1 LYSVEYPALIGD
13 SSTRFFFTHGGGE
26 HALLLQ
32 KSETILEVMFQPFS
46 RPFSEQNQ
54 LIIDLLH
61 VFEWNQSDC
70 FVAVLTTKRLLL
82 LDAVTLEIVSSV
94 THSTGELV
102 NSTSSVAIHSAVENF
117 HLEGME
123 SILRRNS
130 GGNTTTTAT
139 TNGRT
144 PSGGFSH
151 KIEER
156 ITGMNFIGNT
166 LVFTSEWG
174 IVRYLLPLSAASSAG
189 KKMMLMM
196 RRTPMKF
203 QMIQRALGM
212 NSSHYSFLTN
222 IHSLSMG
229 KICSLPRN
237 LSSNFSSGLRVVGLF
252 PDRLM
257 ITFPERFSQAPSSFS
272 SLPGALTRFSSGSFF
287 PTVSFRPWNPLEP
300 LLMSLFTSHLRKSDF
315 GQTVLPSS
323 DEELWLDHAL
333 TIISSY
339 SPVISADSATSSG
352 KYPKIVPSCQ
362 LMSAL
367 AFHWECFA
375 QHPLQRKEGMD
386 KVGVQLTNLLLS
398 SSNRTTTKH
407 SELFPSGT
415 WISAGV
421 RSFWQLQSENYLNC
435 VLEIV
440 MNKRMSLVDLLLGHE
455 TFGGSHLPLPNSPL
469 AVRLSS
475 VAQIIMNALKTSSS
489 SSTGGA
495 AIGSIQSKDLMLV
508 LRLFDISGDYAT
520 LLFTLN
526 DLSANTKNQ
535 INASHSV
542 MTAVLEEFHSSFK
555 QLSYAAMNQL
565 LKLCEYDCQESKEYK
580 EILKYLKENR
590 VVSLSNLTRT
600 QRKKS
605 MFASLSQL
613 VPNALDSSSK
623 SMSKLSDKID
633 LEVYYKSCQ
642 LFYNQKYGGNFI
654 VGPYWNDL
662 NTFPLKFFAYDVLEE
677 YMGTQQ
683 QLEIS
688 SNDSNLSALGA
699 GGAGGVGVGGAAGS
713 GADNKSQFFK
723 EQKILPTTWVSNVG
737 FGRELD
743 KVSGYYRFSDAFYPQ
758 QKKDGGFVCSAKPFT
773 RISFLDLSRHE
784 SPGIELFYENQMNSS
799 LSHQFLVDHSQSN
812 INTGDKHDS
821 TKLLCDVIHKTNLSK
836 DSLTTIT
843 NSSNSMISSG
853 MRLLVLR
860 GSALDLGG
868 YHYDLHRNK
877 MTFEMTLSL
886 LNSKEMI
893 KTLLERQ
900 QMIVL
905 AERRVISKTANPAGE
920 VSEKGNSP
928 AESIWKVFIDNT
940 GFLSVQLGASPKV
953 TSSLNILTT
962 LFEHQS
968 TKVIN
973 DEDGDNPPV
982 NNEFTNYFH
991 LAFTIDASSSICEYQ
1006 ASGNDYRLH
1015 YSSPVKVTL
1024 FYEGDKIAENNSSQV
1039 LPEQLESALGKTM
1052 IFFLPNCS
1060 IGYRVTEFRFWADN
1074 RTVQELNDQKEN
1086 YLLLA
1091 EKRYRLQMQLK
1102 GTRKLFSSFKEI
1114 IVGEPTDSLVEYISP
1129 SEKEKQQQQTE
1140 EGEGKEATTTAGGF
1154 RPPKPTRFSLAMP
1167 STAEGVGNIPQPAAS
1182 AGSGSLHPPSTAV
1195 SSSSSSAVPTPAASA
1210 APTAAMNA
1218 RQRRLSALKDATQ
1231 ATAMMIQATHPQ
1243 PPSQPVGPPPPV
1255 PGQLAKAPSFS
1266 APVKEKDNE
1275 KDLFPPPPSSSFA
1288 SFDAFSDVKQPFSP
1302 PVAAAFEEKAT
1313 RKVSFS
1319 ASASSASEPIEYS
1332 TALEEFSSAF
1342 SSAHWKNVLS
1352 SQKRIKQLS
1361 LPFYL
1366 STFRKKKDELIIEL
1380 LSCDPLDIASSA
1392 LTKKEIRLSPEIINS
1407 AVTQYDEEKDVILVN
1422 TKVKPSSTAF
1432 AQMAICTTKSL
1443 EILDISSEVFPS
1455 SSSFGAT
1462 VKRIV
1467 SIPLTSTPL
1476 AYYYFLTPEL
1486 MILITPQEGFTWKP
1500 LLNPTTGQREAPV
1513 KILQRNDLMD
1523 VKLWQERT
1531 VLDVAVSSER
1541 WTLVISCQKNTGGGG
1556 MAENNFF
1563 ERSQS
1568 FLVSIYH
1575 AKTGKSFVFRA
1586 VSGSFRTPGQL
1597 LLLFLVKGRAEM
1609 EWKLVSIDLNQLLT
1623 DSSSFALRP
1632 SSTVAANPHY
1642 QVPFEYYDLLLE
1654 KSTSL
1659 DGTLTDNSSEVDTKI
1674 MKALWSIAISASS
1687 QHQTTSTAFST
1698 GRQTTSV
1705 DHQLASIFQIQEKIF
1720 VLFSEGR
1727 LVLLGSSSMK
1737 VFGELSI
1744 FSSTASS
1751 AAEGGNGKNEELLFL
1766 TSDFSN
1772 ADDPFLLG
1780 LMVCQ
1785 ESEMNNKEV
1794 LKLAKIHLKSLTLL
1808 MKSQFQKK

>member
-1 LYSVEYPALIGD
+1 LSQTLEFNSFFFFLSLFLEHKNQFLFYGNKAKDVSENELYSVEYPALISD

-54 LIIDLLH
+54 MIIDLLN

-70 FVAVLTTKRLLL
+70 FVAVLTTTRLLL

-94 THSTGELV
+94 THSSGELV

-139 TNGRT
+139 TNGKT

-375 QHPLQRKEGMD
+375 QNPLQRKEGMD

-508 LRLFDISGDYAT
+508 LRLFDISGDYTT
-520 LLFTLN
+520 LLATLN

-853 MRLLVLR
+853 MRLLILR

-905 AERRVISKTANPAGE
+905 AERRVISKTTNPAGE

-991 LAFTIDASSSICEYQ
+991 LASPLMLPRVSAS
-1006 ASGNDYRLH
+1006 
-1015 YSSPVKVTL
+1015 
-1024 FYEGDKIAENNSSQV
+1024 
-1039 LPEQLESALGKTM
+1039 
-1052 IFFLPNCS
+1052 
-1060 IGYRVTEFRFWADN
+1060 
-1074 RTVQELNDQKEN
+1074 
-1086 YLLLA
+1086 
-1091 EKRYRLQMQLK
+1091 
-1102 GTRKLFSSFKEI
+1102 
-1114 IVGEPTDSLVEYISP
+1114 
-1129 SEKEKQQQQTE
+1129 
-1140 EGEGKEATTTAGGF
+1140 
-1154 RPPKPTRFSLAMP
+1154 
-1167 STAEGVGNIPQPAAS
+1167 
-1182 AGSGSLHPPSTAV
+1182 
-1195 SSSSSSAVPTPAASA
+1195 
-1210 APTAAMNA
+1210 
-1218 RQRRLSALKDATQ
+1218 
-1231 ATAMMIQATHPQ
+1231 
-1243 PPSQPVGPPPPV
+1243 
-1255 PGQLAKAPSFS
+1255 
-1266 APVKEKDNE
+1266 
-1275 KDLFPPPPSSSFA
+1275 
-1288 SFDAFSDVKQPFSP
+1288 VKQ
-1302 PVAAAFEEKAT
+1302 VEM
-1313 RKVSFS
+1313 
-1319 ASASSASEPIEYS
+1319 
-1332 TALEEFSSAF
+1332 
-1342 SSAHWKNVLS
+1342 
-1352 SQKRIKQLS
+1352 
-1361 LPFYL
+1361 
-1366 STFRKKKDELIIEL
+1366 IID
-1380 LSCDPLDIASSA
+1380 C
-1392 LTKKEIRLSPEIINS
+1392 II
-1407 AVTQYDEEKDVILVN
+1407 
-1422 TKVKPSSTAF
+1422 
-1432 AQMAICTTKSL
+1432 
-1443 EILDISSEVFPS
+1443 
-1455 SSSFGAT
+1455 
-1462 VKRIV
+1462 
-1467 SIPLTSTPL
+1467 
-1476 AYYYFLTPEL
+1476 
-1486 MILITPQEGFTWKP
+1486 
-1500 LLNPTTGQREAPV
+1500 
-1513 KILQRNDLMD
+1513 
-1523 VKLWQERT
+1523 
-1531 VLDVAVSSER
+1531 
-1541 WTLVISCQKNTGGGG
+1541 
-1556 MAENNFF
+1556 
-1563 ERSQS
+1563 
-1568 FLVSIYH
+1568 
-1575 AKTGKSFVFRA
+1575 
-1586 VSGSFRTPGQL
+1586 
-1597 LLLFLVKGRAEM
+1597 
-1609 EWKLVSIDLNQLLT
+1609 
-1623 DSSSFALRP
+1623 LR
-1632 SSTVAANPHY
+1632 
-1642 QVPFEYYDLLLE
+1642 Q
-1654 KSTSL
+1654 
-1659 DGTLTDNSSEVDTKI
+1659 
-1674 MKALWSIAISASS
+1674 
-1687 QHQTTSTAFST
+1687 
-1698 GRQTTSV
+1698 
-1705 DHQLASIFQIQEKIF
+1705 
-1720 VLFSEGR
+1720 
-1727 LVLLGSSSMK
+1727 
-1737 VFGELSI
+1737 
-1744 FSSTASS
+1744 
-1751 AAEGGNGKNEELLFL
+1751 
-1766 TSDFSN
+1766 
-1772 ADDPFLLG
+1772 
-1780 LMVCQ
+1780 
-1785 ESEMNNKEV
+1785 
-1794 LKLAKIHLKSLTLL
+1794 
-1808 MKSQFQKK
+1808 